1 MPIEIRELIIKA
13 TVSSG
18 NGNGA
23 GMGTGSASGS
33 NNNVPANEELVNM
46 CVEKIL
52 RILKEKNER

>member
-18 NGNGA
+18 NGSG
-23 GMGTGSASGS
+23 GGTGTGSALGS
-33 NNNVPANEELVNM
+33 NNVPANEELVNM

>member
-18 NGNGA
+18 NGSG
-23 GMGTGSASGS
+23 GGTGTGSALGS